1 MRFTLIPDEV
11 ALAPVEYQR
20 VEFACRTPKSLLH
33 FLKKFNKQNHAN
45 VIKYKEIFKEI
56 EIN

>member
-20 VEFACRTPKSLLH
+20 VEFACPTPKSLLDF
-33 FLKKFNKQNHAN
+33 FLKNLINSEKFKCN
-45 VIKYKEIFKEI
+45 
-56 EIN
+56 